1 MQSLETM
8 DSRSEPAFL
17 ETETR
22 KNESPHTVS
31 RPGLSVVTPSLIYSV
46 FA

>member
-1 MQSLETM
+1 MQSLEMM
-8 DSRSEPAFL
+8 DSRSKPAFL

-22 KNESPHTVS
+22 KNESLHMFS
-31 RPGLSVVTPSLIYSV
+31 RPGPSVVTPSLIYSV